1 MKVAIFWSILAA
13 VVLYIFITEP
23 LHPVWVNAGDF
34 LNYNANKGCPAC
46 K

>member
-1 MKVAIFWSILAA
+1 MKVAIFWSIVAA
-13 VVLYIFITEP
+13 AVLYILYIPT
-23 LHPVWVNAGDF
+23 HPVWVNAGDF